1 MSDLDLGALSAQL
14 KLQVGELDASVRKAV
29 ARLDDLEAAGTKAE
43 KKTEDLGKTMKNA
56 LKGEVIINAVNRI
69 ASSVGQIS
77 PEFERASK
85 SIQGAGAVLQGFF
98 QGGLVGAGIAG
109 LGVFTASIAE
119 DFREIQ
125 KLADAADKATQRS
138 LDTMASGYAK
148 VADSLTEV
156 TKKLEAVNDAKK
168 YGITLSEAEFKIR
181 AQEITSAIG
190 SLRLSSARSTSLA
203 EQAGPGYD
211 RGFRESA
218 AADSALADKKQQEL
232 DLLASSMRLAK
243 EMEGLD
249 KGTDALGKSTK
260 QATKPLSDLA
270 KAIAEARSYT
280 PDTMLGGQAVSP
292 GQMARA
298 LAEFGNGS
306 TTEPGSISE
315 ERLARQRRNAEY
327 RANSGDT
334 LMVDDVAAARRRWA
348 TENRGL
354 VAKDSNVGSDDNK
367 SSKMARAQQDFTESL
382 KNLDYAVKTAVEG
395 LGSVAPKTAT
405 LVTALASQ
413 DWGAAIGVIASNS
426 KELSK
431 VGDMLDSALV
441 DAIGKVTQNIRP
453 ALPVIKVALD
463 AIVQLFDLVGSLLGL
478 SNVLNG
484 MDAKA
489 REMFD
494 AFKYFAGGL
503 AALSAG
509 VKWVTN
515 AIRDT
520 VNNIAIAI
528 LESNDVTKAL
538 FAKDIERMKGEISHQ
553 SADLGKVMGDA
564 AKPFWDLSY
573 DATMAGLGLDDL
585 GSAAEKVAQ
594 SFLNLPAGFK
604 VAAAVFDAAQSSG
617 DAWGGY
623 TPPVGS
629 SASMPSS
636 SVAPPV
642 FSNSGGGHVY
652 NFYGAINVYGDGSFE
667 ANVAKGAPQ
676 MPLPNQPT
684 PYPPT
689 P

>member
-181 AQEITSAIG
+181 AQEITNAIG

-211 RGFRESA
+211 RGFREAAA
-218 AADSALADKKQQEL
+218 AADREADMKAEQLK
-232 DLLASSMRLAK
+232 LLESTVR
-243 EMEGLD
+243 LD
-249 KGTDALGKSTK
+249 K
-260 QATKPLSDLA
+260 ATKDAARPMSEFA
-270 KAIAEARSYT
+270 KAMKEARSYSPT
-280 PDTMLGGQAVSP
+280 TMLGGQPMSP
-292 GQMARA
+292 GQIARA
-298 LAEFGNGS
+298 TSEFGRGV

-315 ERLARQRRNAEY
+315 ERTARLVRNADY
-327 RANSGDT
+327 RANAATVVTPEADSARSQALASKPTAFSSDADMITDSIMADMKG
-334 LMVDDVAAARRRWA
+334 LSISLDDL
-348 TENRGL
+348 N
-354 VAKDSNVGSDDNK
+354 D
-367 SSKMARAQQDFTESL
+367 
-382 KNLDYAVKTAVEG
+382 AVKTAVEG

-604 VAAAVFDAAQSSG
+604 VAAAVFDAAQASG
-617 DAWGGY
+617 DTWGGY